1 MSFDSSRSKR
11 SRGSNPSSSDRTNPS
26 KQKKPRNRTLGPA
39 WGANSISSVSSKSS
53 SKRSPF
59 ANFGSYMEEK
69 NRKLREQFD
78 TDASTSSVG
87 GGSSSGKGIFSGV
100 SIFVDGFTVPS
111 NQELRGYMLK
121 HGGRFENYFSK
132 SRVTHIICSNLPDSK
147 VKNLRAFSRGL
158 PVVKPTWVLDSV
170 AADRLLSWIPYQLEQ
185 LVSETRAQQKLSSF
199 FALKNISSIVN
210 PELPMNIHGKIE
222 EEGPLSKNDGTV
234 VKFLSEVGNITKHG
248 DLLGEDSSY
257 QGQESSTEV
266 RNSESSPGGESS
278 VKESHQSSPNKAPTL
293 DSNFCTDN
301 KNAKESLDTT
311 CSGDSIMRHST
322 LGDPNFIENYFK
334 SSRLHFIGTWRNRY
348 RKRFSSKM
356 NGVKYGSCN
365 DNMLLNSSES
375 VILHVDMDCFFVS
388 VVIRNSPELYDKPVA
403 VCHSDNPKGTAE
415 ISSANYPARDYGVR
429 AGMFVRDAKAHC
441 PHLVIVPYNFEAYEV
456 VADQFYAILH
466 KHCNK
471 VQAVSCDEAFLDVTF
486 LEGGDPEKL
495 ASTIRQEIAD
505 TTGCTA
511 SAGIAGNLLVAR
523 LATRIA
529 KPNGQCFI
537 PSEKVDDYLKDL
549 LIKALPG
556 IGPAIQEKL
565 KSLDVHN
572 CGQLRMIP
580 REDLQR
586 DFGPKLGNMLWNS
599 SRGIDNRMVSVVQV
613 KKRRKGA
620 DEPMKYMGCGNCENI
635 SRSMTILKA
644 TDNANIL
651 QRIVRQ
657 LFGYLNIDV
666 KEVRGIGLQ
675 ISKLDDTDMSK
686 QGHEDNKLDLWLASA
701 SDNSRE
707 QFGTVSSSQGN
718 TNGDVSLSNARCKSI
733 LVNQEFRDT
742 VHNSGRC
749 VDAPGSS
756 FQPHINQPSGARI
769 TEEPTILPPICSID
783 VEVLKS
789 LPPEIISE
797 INDMYSGRLTEFLE
811 VNKMKDDKGSVS
823 DCTTSYSE
831 VKSNGSKAIHDLKDY
846 STRNS
851 VTRNKGKLP
860 FSSPVVSQNGSPTK
874 DKGNSLQVLQTAST
888 SFLRSSDFPV
898 TSMGMVKSD
907 LMPVSLSQ
915 VDASILQQLP
925 EELKVDLLDL
935 LPPHRPKDTAAGS
948 SGISVHNG
956 SENINPE
963 TSVDQLDE
971 LSCNLWMGDPPK
983 WVEKFEVSNCTVLKS
998 LVKSY
1003 YQSERNGPF
1012 STILQFA
1019 LSSLP
1024 HFTDLKVEGL
1034 EEDLFSLC
1042 ELFKQYVQLKID
1054 SDIEE
1059 IYICFRLLKRSTI
1072 KSEFLLEVYNVVHP
1086 FLQASMNENYGGNL
1100 QLYDG
1105 LS

>member
-11 SRGSNPSSSDRTNPS
+11 SRGSNPSSSSDRTNPS
-26 KQKKPRNRTLGPA
+26 KQKKPRNRTLGAA
-39 WGANSISSVSSKSS
+39 WGANSISSASAKSS
-53 SKRSPF
+53 SRRSPF

-111 NQELRGYMLK
+111 NQELRSYMLK

-170 AADRLLSWIPYQLEQ
+170 AADRLLNWIPYQLEQ
-185 LVSETRAQQKLSSF
+185 LVSETHAQQKLSSF
-199 FALKNISSIVN
+199 FALKNISSIEN
-210 PELPMNIHGKIE
+210 PELPMNIHAKIE
-222 EEGPLSKNDGTV
+222 EEGPLSKNDGTA
-234 VKFLSEVGNITKHG
+234 VKFPSEVGDITKHG

-257 QGQESSTEV
+257 QGEESSTEV

-293 DSNFCTDN
+293 DSNFCIDN
-301 KNAKESLDTT
+301 KNAKEPLDTT

-388 VVIRNSPELYDKPVA
+388 VVIRNSPELLDKPVA

-456 VADQFYAILH
+456 VADQFYDILH

-486 LEGGDPEKL
+486 LEGSDPEKL

-523 LATRIA
+523 LATRSA

-537 PSEKVDDYLKDL
+537 PSEKVGDYLKDL
-549 LIKALPG
+549 PIKALPG

-565 KSLDVHN
+565 KSLDIHN

-580 REDLQR
+580 REDLQK

-599 SRGIDNRMVSVVQV
+599 SRGIDNRMVSVVQET
-613 KKRRKGA
+613 KSIGA
-620 DEPMKYMGCGNCENI
+620 EVNWGVRFNNSND
-635 SRSMTILKA
+635 ILNA

-686 QGHEDNKLDLWLASA
+686 QGGSRTWILSSILLQ
-701 SDNSRE
+701 SDMKITNLNYGLRQHLKTPGNSLGLFLHHKE
-707 QFGTVSSSQGN
+707 TQME
-718 TNGDVSLSNARCKSI
+718 CKSI
-733 LVNQEFRDT
+733 LVNQEFQDT
-742 VHNSGRC
+742 VHNSGQC
-749 VDAPGSS
+749 VDAPGPS
-756 FQPHINQPSGARI
+756 FQPHINQPSGVRI
-769 TEEPTILPPICSID
+769 TEEPTILPPICNID

-811 VNKMKDDKGSVS
+811 VNKMKDDKGNVS

-831 VKSNGSKAIHDLKDY
+831 VKSNGSKAIYDLKDY

-860 FSSPVVSQNGSPTK
+860 FSSPVVSPNGSPTK
-874 DKGNSLQVLQTAST
+874 
-888 SFLRSSDFPV
+888 
-898 TSMGMVKSD
+898 
-907 LMPVSLSQ
+907 
-915 VDASILQQLP
+915 QLP
-925 EELKVDLLDL
+925 DELKVDLLDL

-963 TSVDQLDE
+963 TSVDHLDA

-983 WVEKFEVSNCTVLKS
+983 WVEKFEISNCTVLNS

-1024 HFTDLKVEGL
+1024 HFIDLKVEGL
-1034 EEDLFSLC
+1034 EEDLSSLC
-1042 ELFKQYVQLKID
+1042 ELLKQYVQLKID

-1059 IYICFRLLKRSTI
+1059 IYICFRLLKR
-1072 KSEFLLEVYNVVHP
+1072 
-1086 FLQASMNENYGGNL
+1086 
-1100 QLYDG
+1100 
-1105 LS
+1105 